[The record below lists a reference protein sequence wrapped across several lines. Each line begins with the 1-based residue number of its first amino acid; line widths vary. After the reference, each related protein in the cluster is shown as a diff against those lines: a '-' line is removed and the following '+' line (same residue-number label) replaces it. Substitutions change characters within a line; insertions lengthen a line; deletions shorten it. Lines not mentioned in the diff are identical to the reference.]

1 MRCLGSILAF
11 ILIAATAAAA
21 SAAVPVPPEL
31 ADSAAQTGSVRVIV
45 RLDAPAANARA
56 GPAERSN
63 ARAAIARAADLALE
77 SIQGAVPSGLRR
89 YGALP
94 LLALE
99 LSAREL
105 DELAAADGVLAIEAD
120 RLLRPSLAE
129 SIPHVGADVSTSA
142 GFDGGGLAIV
152 ILDTGVESSHPF
164 LGERVVE
171 EACFSLGD
179 DCPNGQDEQFGPGSA
194 VPCDYGSLCY
204 HGTHV
209 AGIAAGLN
217 ESMQGTAPAASLIA
231 IQIGTEVSSSVQ
243 CGSVGTPCVLLY
255 ESDAIAGLDYVADTL
270 ALSWDI
276 AAVNMSFGSAVTWE
290 TEAICDSANS
300 AYKVAI
306 DALHALGIASVVASG
321 NGSVTDG
328 IAAPA
333 CISSAIAVGA
343 SGGSSDVIYSKSNA
357 GPPLDL
363 LAPGIAITSSKLGG
377 SFGSPSGTSMA
388 APHVAGAIAVLK
400 QADPGISVA
409 EAKQALEDTGVPIT
423 DSRNPL
429 EPLVRPRLQLDDAVR
444 SRAPAACFDGLD
456 NDSDGAVDVD
466 GDGGPP
472 DPHCASGFDD
482 TEQAPSRCGIGPELA
497 LLLPLLGAFQR
508 SRFGRSRS
516 R

>member
-1 MRCLGSILAF
+1 
-11 ILIAATAAAA
+11 
-21 SAAVPVPPEL
+21 
-31 ADSAAQTGSVRVIV
+31 
-45 RLDAPAANARA
+45 
-56 GPAERSN
+56 
-63 ARAAIARAADLALE
+63 
-77 SIQGAVPSGLRR
+77 
-89 YGALP
+89 
-94 LLALE
+94 
-99 LSAREL
+99 
-105 DELAAADGVLAIEAD
+105 
-120 RLLRPSLAE
+120 
-129 SIPHVGADVSTSA
+129 
-142 GFDGGGLAIV
+142 
-152 ILDTGVESSHPF
+152 
-164 LGERVVE
+164 
-171 EACFSLGD
+171 
-179 DCPNGQDEQFGPGSA
+179 
-194 VPCDYGSLCY
+194 
-204 HGTHV
+204 
-209 AGIAAGLN
+209 
-217 ESMQGTAPAASLIA
+217 MQGTAPAASLIA